1 MAGSSNTTRN
11 AWVQLY
17 EARRVPSEQEQRTPG
32 RPPGIVPRRKVGLT
46 LSHGEIAEIDL
57 WQKRFSELLHRSVS
71 AGETVGILTRI
82 CSARYNRLGD
92 AKDLR
97 ALAQLVEKLVSDEK
111 K

>member
-1 MAGSSNTTRN
+1 MASGSNTTRN

-46 LSHGEIAEIDL
+46 LSHGEISEIET
-57 WQKRFSELLHRSVS
+57 WQKRFSDLLHRSVS

-82 CSARYNRLGD
+82 CSARYNRMGD
-92 AKDLR
+92 QMNVK
-97 ALAQLVEKLVSDEK
+97 ALAQLVERLVSDEK